1 MLIFFE
7 NIVRSALKIVFFFKF
22 GKNFILVHFY
32 RLLWNLKYQCKYIK
46 VGNKHLFSN
55 LCPSVPE
62 LRSAWKTSVAPFED
76 KNACIAEEMFLVA
89 VY

>member
-1 MLIFFE
+1 ME
-7 NIVRSALKIVFFFKF
+7 
-22 GKNFILVHFY
+22 Y
-32 RLLWNLKYQCKYIK
+32 RLFVGIKTKRLKAGLSQEIFCLMPPQYQSY
-46 VGNKHLFSN
+46 
-55 LCPSVPE
+55 E

>member
-1 MLIFFE
+1 M
-7 NIVRSALKIVFFFKF
+7 SPQ
-22 GKNFILVHFY
+22 
-32 RLLWNLKYQCKYIK
+32 YQSY
-46 VGNKHLFSN
+46 
-55 LCPSVPE
+55 E